1 MKEYGVGDLLIWR
14 DGKFG
19 HNRVWEV
26 EAVLLGGEGVDGLV
40 RLRPAFDTRI
50 AADENGKR
58 AETVLVPECLLRD
71 LEWFAKRTHA
81 TVQ

>member
-1 MKEYGVGDLLIWR
+1 MKEYGTGDLLIWR

-40 RLRPAFDTRI
+40 RLRPMFDAAL
-50 AADENGKR
+50 AADENGNR
-58 AETVLVPECLLRD
+58 PDTVFVPECLLRN
-71 LEWFAKRTHA
+71 LEWFAKRPMA
-81 TVQ
+81 TA